1 MTGEGITGMSVIRW
15 VCLGYFVSLL
25 VAASLNYI
33 PGLTDEAGR
42 TFGIFALDIF
52 DDSLHA
58 VSALWA
64 LAAALLSHRAA
75 RIFLVYFGAAYL
87 LDGLIG
93 VYAGSGILDFGIFQY
108 GVLDQTLML
117 NFLSSLPHL
126 VLGGFALLSVWIWGR
141 A

>member
-1 MTGEGITGMSVIRW
+1 MSIIRW
-15 VCLGYFVSLL
+15 VCVGFAVSLTI
-25 VAASLNYI
+25 AASLNYI
-33 PGLTDEAGR
+33 PGLTDDQGR

-52 DDSLHA
+52 DDSLHL

-64 LAAALLSHRAA
+64 LSAALVSHRAA
-75 RIFLVYFGAAYL
+75 WIFLTYFGAAYF

-108 GVLDQTLML
+108 GVLDQSLML
-117 NFLSSLPHL
+117 NFLSSVPHL
-126 VLGGFALLSVWIWGR
+126 VLGGFALLSAWIWGNR